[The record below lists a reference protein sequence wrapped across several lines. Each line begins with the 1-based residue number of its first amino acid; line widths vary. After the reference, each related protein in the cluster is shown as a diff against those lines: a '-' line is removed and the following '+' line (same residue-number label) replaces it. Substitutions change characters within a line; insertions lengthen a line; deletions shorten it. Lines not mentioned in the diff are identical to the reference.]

1 MRSYCLSQIELQGKG
16 RVYWQDQTK
25 EVGIWS
31 PYLIGSIDD
40 NHQKKHIKK
49 VKQAQKIN
57 GDSSVDM
64 MYFEADYTDP
74 MSQSLLSEMEGV
86 YYGDSDDDI
95 ENAFSTTNVDD

>member
-1 MRSYCLSQIELQGKG
+1 MRSYCLSQIELQGNG
-16 RVYWQDQTK
+16 RVCWQGQTK

-64 MYFEADYTDP
+64 MYFEADYTDL

-86 YYGDSDDDI
+86 YYGDSDDEI

>member
-1 MRSYCLSQIELQGKG
+1 MELQEKG
-16 RVYWQDQTK
+16 RVCWQGQTK
-25 EVGIWS
+25 DVGIWFV
-31 PYLIGSIDD
+31 YLIDSI
-40 NHQKKHIKK
+40 NNSHQKKHIKK

-86 YYGDSDDDI
+86 YYGDSDDEI

>member
-1 MRSYCLSQIELQGKG
+1 MRSYCLSQTELQGKG
-16 RVYWQDQTK
+16 RVCRQGQTK

>member
-1 MRSYCLSQIELQGKG
+1 MRSYCLSQTELQGKG
-16 RVYWQDQTK
+16 RVCWQGQTK
-25 EVGIWS
+25 EVRIWS
-31 PYLIGSIDD
+31 VYLIGSIDN
-40 NHQKKHIKK
+40 NHQSKHKKK

-74 MSQSLLSEMEGV
+74 MSQSLLFEMEGV

-95 ENAFSTTNVDD
+95 ENAFSTTNVDV

>member
-1 MRSYCLSQIELQGKG
+1 MRSYCLSQMELQGKS
-16 RVYWQDQTK
+16 RVCRQGQTK

-31 PYLIGSIDD
+31 VYLIDSIND
-40 NHQKKHIKK
+40 NHQSKHKKK

-57 GDSSVDM
+57 GNSSVDM
-64 MYFEADYTDP
+64 MYFEADYNDP

-86 YYGDSDDDI
+86 YYGDSDDEI